1 MSAHWHTFAERWN
14 RLGSPLRPCAEDVEN
29 FRRALGETPGECLL
43 LGVTP
48 ELADLSAH
56 LTALDN
62 STDMIHALWSQ
73 QRHPALLGD
82 WLAMPFESA
91 AFDNVIGDGC
101 PVLLAWPL
109 QYQHLFAQVGR
120 VLKPGGKLLLRAFV
134 GAEQRESPQQVCSD
148 ARAGKMK
155 SFHAFKW
162 RLSMAI
168 AATSADYT
176 FCIADTLATFDRLLP
191 DRQQLAAASGWRMDE
206 IETIDFYRGSTARY
220 SYPPLSQLRKTIPL
234 EFSETETLYG
244 HYELA
249 ERCPLLVL
257 ERRA

>member
-1 MSAHWHTFAERWN
+1 
-14 RLGSPLRPCAEDVEN
+14 
-29 FRRALGETPGECLL
+29 
-43 LGVTP
+43 
-48 ELADLSAH
+48 
-56 LTALDN
+56 
-62 STDMIHALWSQ
+62 
-73 QRHPALLGD
+73 
-82 WLAMPFESA
+82 
-91 AFDNVIGDGC
+91 
-101 PVLLAWPL
+101 
-109 QYQHLFAQVGR
+109 
-120 VLKPGGKLLLRAFV
+120 
-134 GAEQRESPQQVCSD
+134 
-148 ARAGKMK
+148 
-155 SFHAFKW
+155 
-162 RLSMAI
+162 LSMAI

-206 IETIDFYRGSTARY
+206 IETLDFYRGSTARY